1 MAIRRRP
8 FYADGFSWAIGV
20 CPYMPTGA
28 VGIDTAVSKTSFSE
42 KCAKFDA
49 TDARVLWSGHCRPPL
64 LSRTTDYITQLRQ
77 KLLDDFVKTFLP
89 KLLDDF
95 EKTFLQRT
103 NSSDPTACLEECRM
117 TCVAALVLK
126 AVPQHVNE
134 HYEWRL
140 TSGKLPI
147 FKELENEALTPTF
160 EDQSMT
166 DGRTHSPHENSV
178 RTTNDA
184 KEATRL
190 CPAQKDETAA
200 AI

>member
-28 VGIDTAVSKTSFSE
+28 VGIDTAVSKTSFS
-42 KCAKFDA
+42 
-49 TDARVLWSGHCRPPL
+49 
-64 LSRTTDYITQLRQ
+64 DYITQLRQ

-184 KEATRL
+184 KEATSKAPPDTRDSSRISL
-190 CPAQKDETAA
+190 PLAGAA
-200 AI
+200 VDLPGSSLS

>member
-1 MAIRRRP
+1 MDPSRSSRVPKNKLSAPEPLGQITP
-8 FYADGFSWAIGV
+8 
-20 CPYMPTGA
+20 
-28 VGIDTAVSKTSFSE
+28 SE
-42 KCAKFDA
+42 PPASTNTCQDDA
-49 TDARVLWSGHCRPPL
+49 AHKSQRKHIE
-64 LSRTTDYITQLRQ
+64 DYISQLRQ

-184 KEATRL
+184 KEATSKAPPDTRDSSRISL
-190 CPAQKDETAA
+190 PLGGATVDLPGPSLS
-200 AI
+200 